1 MTVLLICTCSLPGLG
16 LCCLFS
22 FMLVLGPVF
31 LVLDRV
37 SCCQEHGVTLE
48 RVFLSC
54 ALVLMFFALS
64 GRGDRVFAMF
74 ACLYAHV
81 SMSRVGKF

>member
-1 MTVLLICTCSLPGLG
+1 
-16 LCCLFS
+16 
-22 FMLVLGPVF
+22 MLVPGPVF

-54 ALVLMFFALS
+54 ALVLMVFVLS
-64 GRGDRVFAMF
+64 GLGDRVFAMF
-74 ACLYAHV
+74 SCLYAHV